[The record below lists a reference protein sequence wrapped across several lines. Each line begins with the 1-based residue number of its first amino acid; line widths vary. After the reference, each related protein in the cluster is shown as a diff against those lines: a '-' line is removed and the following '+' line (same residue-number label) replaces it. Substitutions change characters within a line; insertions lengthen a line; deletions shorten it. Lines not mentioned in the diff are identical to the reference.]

1 MAKKKPKTR
10 KKTNTTSSLQKY
22 TIAVTT
28 ISNKN
33 SLLWL
38 SVLLLIATVVA
49 YYPNH
54 GGDYDIWWHL
64 KYGEHFVNNL
74 TWNIDHTVYSWTPT
88 DGEWK
93 YVTWLGSSLLYLIY
107 SVAAYP
113 GLHILQ
119 MMILIFTAIYFL
131 YYLRC
136 SKDTFS
142 VTHAACLLLVYVAIN
157 PTAIFIKPEL
167 FTVFFFSLIVLI
179 YFISK
184 LHSKNLFFLYPIL
197 FLFWVNTHGGFV
209 IGLFFISLILF
220 FETGNYL
227 FIRKNN
233 LDKSLLLK
241 FSVFVALSYVVLII
255 NPHGVSYP
263 LETITRMLIGGKS
276 HQNIITAYINRWQ
289 YLFPD
294 VYVFRRTNTAWALVF
309 MQAAV
314 LAAFV
319 YGYVRKR
326 LFDVTLIVVNIVFFL
341 FSMQMARATL
351 YFPLI
356 WLFSM
361 QYILRKSGVLSFNYR
376 AAPAAFAVMFFV
388 SGVCIHNTVTTNTF
402 NSWFGSKLDESVP
415 FKEVEFIRDNNLPGP
430 LFNDYLTGGYM
441 IWSMYPE
448 YKVFIDPRHRPYEKS
463 GVWED
468 YVDFRMKPDQ
478 PGLDRFTSKYPFKT
492 ALIHHIKYGELVSA
506 FFESPEWG
514 LLYFD
519 KIAAVFVHRSTLSS
533 LNLQTPRPDLGTKRF
548 NDLSNPTVLY
558 SLFKIYYLID
568 LDKAREIAHIYE
580 NNVSNLY
587 INKIRHLKN
596 MNEMLARG

>member
-1 MAKKKPKTR
+1 MAKKKPKIR

-22 TIAVTT
+22 TATVTT

-38 SVLLLIATVVA
+38 SVLLIIATVIV

-64 KYGEHFVNNL
+64 KYGEHFVNNV

-93 YVTWLGSSLLYLIY
+93 YVTWLGSSFLYLIY

-119 MMILIFTAIYFL
+119 MMILIFTAIFFL
-131 YYLRC
+131 CYLRC

-184 LHSKNLFFLYPIL
+184 LHSKNLFFLYPVI

-220 FETGNYL
+220 FEAGNYL
-227 FIRKNN
+227 FIRKNDF
-233 LDKSLLLK
+233 DKRLLLK
-241 FSVFVALSYVVLII
+241 FAVFTALSYVVLIV

-263 LETITRMLIGGKS
+263 FETVTRMLVGGKI

-314 LAAFV
+314 LMAFV
-319 YGYVRKR
+319 YGYAKKR
-326 LFDVTLIVVNIVFFL
+326 FFDVTLIVVNIVFFL

-361 QYILRKSGVLSFNYR
+361 QYILRKSGVSSFNYR
-376 AAPAAFAVMFFV
+376 AAPAALAVMFIV
-388 SGVCIHNTVTTNTF
+388 SGVCFHNTLTTNTF

-415 FKEVEFIRDNNLPGP
+415 LKEVEFIRDNNLPGP

-463 GVWED
+463 GVWEN

-478 PGLDRFTSKYPFKT
+478 TGLERFTDKYPFKT
-492 ALIHHIKYGELVSA
+492 ALIHHIKYGELVST
-506 FFESPEWG
+506 FLESPEWG

-519 KIAAVFVHRSTLSS
+519 KIAAVFVHRSTMSS
-533 LNLQTPRPDLGTKRF
+533 LNLQSPRPDLGTKRF
-548 NDLSNPTVLY
+548 NDLANPTVLY
-558 SLFKIYYLID
+558 SLFRIYYLID
-568 LDKAREIAHIYE
+568 LDKALEIAHIYE